1 MEFDFDPEKAAANLK
16 KHGLSLD
23 QAIGLWEV
31 PAVVVKARTVGEER
45 FLIIGRLGEKLYSCI
60 YTVRGE
66 TIRLISARRSHRKEE
81 EIYHEV
87 IQKKSHSSGG
97 V

>member
-1 MEFDFDPEKAAANLK
+1 MEFEFSPEKSAANLK

-23 QAIGLWEV
+23 EAKRLWEAA
-31 PAVVVKARTVGEER
+31 AVEVKARTVGEER
-45 FLIIGRLGEKLYSCI
+45 FMIIGRLGDKLYSCI
-60 YTVRGE
+60 YTMRGE

-81 EIYHEV
+81 RLYNEI
-87 IQKKSHSSGG
+87 IQKSHPGGG

>member
-1 MEFDFDPEKAAANLK
+1 MEFEFDPEKSAANLK

-23 QAIGLWEV
+23 QARALWEV

-45 FLIIGRLGEKLYSCI
+45 FLIIGRLGNKLYSCI
-60 YTVRGE
+60 TTMRGE
-66 TIRLISARRSHRKEE
+66 TVRLISARRSHRKEE
-81 EIYHEV
+81 WLYHEI
-87 IQKKSHSSGG
+87 IQKGHPSGR

>member
-1 MEFDFDPEKAAANLK
+1 MEFDFDSEKSLANRK

-23 QAIGLWEV
+23 QARKLWEV

-45 FLIIGRLGEKLYSCI
+45 FMIIGRLGNKFYSCI
-60 YTVRGE
+60 YTMRGE

-81 EIYHEV
+81 RLYHE
-87 IQKKSHSSGG
+87 ILQKTHSSGEG
-97 V
+97 

>member
-1 MEFDFDPEKAAANLK
+1 MEFEFDAEKSAANLK

-23 QAIGLWEV
+23 QAKRLWEV
-31 PAVVVKARTVGEER
+31 PAVVVEARTVGEER
-45 FLIIGRLGEKLYSCI
+45 FMIIGRLGDKLYSCI
-60 YTVRGE
+60 YTTRGE

-81 EIYHEV
+81 RFYNEI
-87 IQKKSHSSGG
+87 IQKGHPSRG